1 MVRAFFIF
9 LLLLVCAPV
18 THAQGTGVASITLTA
33 TPTYPRPYETIKLSV
48 TGSLV
53 NLNTSTIT
61 ISVDGKVISEG
72 SKTASFQA
80 GKAGSTS
87 TVTATVVSSGKTYTA
102 RVVIRPAD
110 VALIL
115 EPQTTAHPFYDGAR
129 LVAPNAQV
137 RLVAL
142 PEIRDATGALVPNS
156 RLSFEWKLGNKL
168 LQAQS
173 GLGKNVLN
181 AVAPVRYR
189 DAQVSVKVSTTD
201 EAYVALGNAVVSA
214 TTPLVRIYPNNPL
227 SGTNFASAIASTYA
241 LKSAEETFEAVPYFF
256 ADLPNVIWLLNGNTS
271 GTERQVT
278 VRTTGNKSGTA
289 LLTATAKLAGGES
302 AESRFTLQFNSGSTN
317 IFGF

>member
-1 MVRAFFIF
+1 MVRAFFIV
-9 LLLLVCAPV
+9 LLLVLSAP
-18 THAQGTGVASITLTA
+18 TAHAQGTGVASITLTA
-33 TPTYPRPYETIKLSV
+33 TPTYPRPYETVNLSV

-53 NLNTSTIT
+53 NLNASTIT

-72 SKTASFQA
+72 SRTASFQV
-80 GKAGSTS
+80 GKAGSS
-87 TVTATVVSSGKTYTA
+87 SVVTAVVVSSEKTYTA
-102 RVVIRPAD
+102 RVTLRPAD

-129 LVAPNAQV
+129 LVAPNANV
-137 RLVAL
+137 RLVAV
-142 PEIRDATGALVPNS
+142 PEIRDASGALVPNS
-156 RLSFEWKLGNKL
+156 RLSFVWKLGNKIL
-168 LQAQS
+168 EAQS
-173 GLGKNVLN
+173 GVGKNVLN

-189 DAQVSVKVSTTD
+189 DAQISVKVSTTD
-201 EAYVALGNAVVSA
+201 EVYAAQGSTVVSA

-227 SGTNFASAIASTYA
+227 SGTNFDSAIQSSYA
-241 LKSAEETFEAVPYFF
+241 LKSAEETFEAIPYFF
-256 ADLPNVIWLLNGNTS
+256 ADVPNIIWLLNGTTS

-289 LLTATAKLAGGES
+289 LLTASAKLVGGEQ